1 MADQYD
7 FYRKEIA
14 AALAMTP
21 RFVPTRDAPRI
32 DMQHELD
39 RNIEFSGYWRL
50 MNAKTKTD
58 WPIAIF
64 IRDDG
69 TRIWQ
74 WGKGERKPFPPERY
88 DDFRSWTFPHLAAI
102 LKSEFTVAGETGVW
116 PDGRR
121 ALPAP
126 GVDEEFDLGTPP
138 PPTGDEAPEGTNLAG
153 DEARDAYAA
162 DIRAKIEPLEAEAQK
177 LFPLNTKEK
186 CERAAKIRED
196 IRKLGSVGETQR
208 KAEKRPL
215 DEQVA
220 KVQGR
225 WAFLKPADEIAL
237 DILTGIDG
245 YQRTEQRRL
254 QKEAD
259 DKAAAER
266 KRIADETAAR
276 LREEQ
281 EAARREAVKNSEP
294 EPEVLSEEA
303 IKEAADAAA
312 IEQMAATPAAPVKKP
327 EIQATPNSRA
337 TSKAKVAKGRITD
350 IRALCEHFIH
360 SEDADFLAYCQK
372 RVDGAARVKINLPGM
387 ERDDG

>member
-1 MADQYD
+1 MSDQYD

-14 AALAMTP
+14 QRVAQP
-21 RFVPTRDAPRI
+21 EFVPTRDAPRI
-32 DMQHELD
+32 DMRHELY

-64 IRDDG
+64 IQDDG

-74 WGKGERKPFPPERY
+74 WGAGERKPFPPERY
-88 DDFRSWTFPHLAAI
+88 DDFRSWTFPHLAAV
-102 LKSEFTVAGETGVW
+102 LKSEFKAAGETGAW

-121 ALPAP
+121 ALPMP
-126 GVDEEFDLGTPP
+126 GVDEQFDLSAPP
-138 PPTGDEAPEGTNLAG
+138 PAIGDEAPEGANLAG

-196 IRKLGSVGETQR
+196 IRKLGTVGDTQR

-225 WAFLKPADEIAL
+225 WSFLTPASDLAL
-237 DILTGIDG
+237 SILNGIDG
-245 YQRTEQRRL
+245 WQKAEKRRL

-259 DKAAAER
+259 EAAAAER
-266 KRIADETAAR
+266 RRIAEAEAQR
-276 LREEQ
+276 IREEQ
-281 EAARREAVKNSEP
+281 EAARREAERNSEP

-312 IEQMAATPAAPVKKP
+312 IQQMEAAPAAPIKKP

-337 TSKAKVAKGRITD
+337 TSKARVAKGVILDPRKL
-350 IRALCEHFIH
+350 AEHFI
-360 SEDADFLAYCQK
+360 STGDEDFTAYLQK
-372 RVDGAARVKINLPGM
+372 RVDGAARVKIKLPGM
-387 ERDDG
+387 EAADD